1 MGEEMSQPH
10 MQSAKVIPI
19 IAEAI
24 ADWQGRSVSK
34 PRNTLPISVSGG
46 AFRMLRRSA
55 CRSAGVQECGCIRQG
70 KFNLPTSGNPCESC
84 NKPGVSSL
92 EFSEALFGKAFK
104 NRQYVGPVV
113 CDRTIQRWLND
124 KSPATPAHVTT
135 ALGRAWR
142 YGWISGNV
150 AYSVVK
156 DLGLWESVLAAVR
169 LARKKLASTDKGSVI
184 EVETL
189 RQSLSISEVDIEH
202 QCAAAENRFLH
213 ALRRDAYGFSAP
225 NLLHGAR

>member
-1 MGEEMSQPH
+1 MSQPH

-19 IAEAI
+19 IAEVV

-34 PRNTLPISVSGG
+34 PRNTLPLAISGG
-46 AFRMLRRSA
+46 MFRMLRRSA
-55 CRSAGVQECGCIRQG
+55 CRSAGLQECGCISQG
-70 KFNLPTSGNPCESC
+70 QFNLPTRANPCESC

-92 EFSEALFGKAFK
+92 EFSEALFGKAFEK
-104 NRQYVGPVV
+104 QQYVGPVV
-113 CDRTIQRWLND
+113 CDRTIQRWLNG
-124 KSPATPAHVTT
+124 KSPATPAHVAT

-150 AYSVVK
+150 AYSLVK

-169 LARKKLASTDKGSVI
+169 SARKKLSSTDKGSVI

-189 RQSLSISEVDIEH
+189 RQSLSISEADIER
-202 QCAAAENRFLH
+202 QRAADENRFLQ
-213 ALRRDAYGFSAP
+213 AFRRDAYGFSAP